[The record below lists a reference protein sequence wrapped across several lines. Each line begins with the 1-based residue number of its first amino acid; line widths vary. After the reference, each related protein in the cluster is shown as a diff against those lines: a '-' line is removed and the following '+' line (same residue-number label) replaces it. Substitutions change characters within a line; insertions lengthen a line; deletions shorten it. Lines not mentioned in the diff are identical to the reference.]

1 MNVRERL
8 SNFRGEDYGIMIYLI
23 TGATGNVGSLVTERL
38 IARGVRPRIFVRDAA
53 KAQMRYGENAD
64 IHAGDLG
71 DAASLSRA
79 LADVEV
85 LFLVNSG
92 HELAML
98 DALAAD
104 AAKEAGVKRLV
115 KLSSYDA
122 REQSV
127 GTGVWHAAGEA
138 AIRKSGVPFVFVQPS
153 GFMSNA
159 LYWAKSIKIEGL
171 LRSATGEGRIPFIHP
186 VDIAD
191 IAVEAMTQPE
201 CAGQSLPITGPEALT
216 YAQMGGI
223 IGAAIGKDV
232 RFVDMSE
239 EEARA
244 QQIAW
249 KTPPALVE
257 ARLSIFRA
265 IREGRLAKVTDTVET
280 VLGRKPI
287 AFGEWATENANVFR

>member
-1 MNVRERL
+1 MTV
-8 SNFRGEDYGIMIYLI
+8 YLI

-38 IARGVRPRIFVRDAA
+38 IARGIRPRIFVRDAA
-53 KAQMRYGENAD
+53 KARACYGDRAE
-64 IHAGDLG
+64 IHTGDLA
-71 DAASLSRA
+71 DAASLSLA
-79 LADVEV
+79 VADVDV

-92 HELAML
+92 HELATR
-98 DALAAD
+98 DALAVD
-104 AAKEAGVKRLV
+104 VAKAAGVRRLV

-122 REQSV
+122 RERNV

-138 AIRKSGVPFVFVQPS
+138 AIRERDVPFTFVQPS

-159 LYWAKSIKIEGL
+159 LYWAKSIKNEGV
-171 LRSATGEGRIPFIHP
+171 LRSATGHGRIPFIHP
-186 VDIAD
+186 ADIAD
-191 IAVEAMTQPE
+191 VAVEALIRPE
-201 CAGQSLPITGPEALT
+201 YIGESLAITGPDALS
-216 YAQMGGI
+216 YAQMAAI

-232 RFVDMSE
+232 RFEEISE

-244 QQIAW
+244 QQNAW
-249 KTPPALVE
+249 NAPPPLVE

-287 AFGEWATENANVFR
+287 PFSRWATENASAFR